1 MNEELIRQAVA
12 DTVHC
17 ENYPSEGG
25 FRTGQ
30 EDAAEAIRLYHA
42 RAVAPLVEAAQQ
54 ILLHAGIADAAPED
68 IDGED
73 HEREASLRKALAPFQ
88 QEVVQ

>member
-17 ENYPSEGG
+17 ENYPSDGG

-30 EDAAEAIRLYHA
+30 EDAAEAIRLCHA
-42 RAVAPLVEAAQQ
+42 RAVAPLVEAAQKAER
-54 ILLHAGIADAAPED
+54 IL
-68 IDGED
+68 
-73 HEREASLRKALAPFQ
+73 ASHDYETDYLRDALAPFQ
-88 QEVVQ
+88 QENSND